1 MIFAACCASP
11 GRAATRIR
19 GGGLVLLSVGVW
31 MLLIVTHSF
40 GLEWQTAWP
49 LLLVLVGLSM
59 VVRAV
64 LQALPALLG
73 GRS

>member
-1 MIFAACCASP
+1 
-11 GRAATRIR
+11 
-19 GGGLVLLSVGVW
+19 
-31 MLLIVTHSF
+31 
-40 GLEWQTAWP
+40 LEWQTAWP

-59 VVRAV
+59 VVRAL